1 MRPFSTPDAKPPLR
15 TRPALPLV
23 RPFLVHGPRS
33 APRLRR
39 HPARASGRA
48 GPARTRGALQY
59 VAAAAIVVG
68 GYVHLCLYRHGFRA
82 IPTVGTGFL
91 VQALTSVAIAGAL
104 IARNR
109 IVHVGRIVV
118 RSALAVRLVGI
129 AVSLGTLAAFG
140 LSQTPMGIFNFRER
154 GLEPAPQALVALVAE
169 LAAVVLLT
177 TTLLL
182 DRRGAPTG
190 VGSTVRPCGSTT
202 WSSRSPGAR

>member
-1 MRPFSTPDAKPPLR
+1 MRPFPTPDAKPPLR

-23 RPFLVHGPRS
+23 RPFLVHGRRS

-39 HPARASGRA
+39 HPARASARA
-48 GPARTRGALQY
+48 RRTRARRVLRY

-68 GYVHLCLYRHGFRA
+68 GYVHFCLYRHGFRA

-91 VQALTSVAIAGAL
+91 LQALTSVAIAGAL
-104 IARNR
+104 IARDR

-118 RSALAVRLVGI
+118 RSSLAVRLVGI

-169 LAAVVLLT
+169 VTAVVLLT
-177 TTLLL
+177 MMMLL
-182 DRRGAPTG
+182 DS
-190 VGSTVRPCGSTT
+190 STPVSPRMPST
-202 WSSRSPGAR
+202 

>member
-1 MRPFSTPDAKPPLR
+1 
-15 TRPALPLV
+15 V
-23 RPFLVHGPRS
+23 RPFLVNGRRS
-33 APRLRR
+33 APLLRR

-48 GPARTRGALQY
+48 GPTRARGALQY

-68 GYVHLCLYRHGFRA
+68 GYVHFCLYRHGFRA

-91 VQALTSVAIAGAL
+91 LQALTSVAIASAL
-104 IARNR
+104 IARDR

-129 AVSLGTLAAFG
+129 AISLGTLAAFG

-154 GLEPAPQALVALVAE
+154 GLEPAPQALIALVAE

-177 TTLLL
+177 TTFLL
-182 DRRGAPTG
+182 DRRGAPAG
-190 VGSTVRPCGSTT
+190 VGSTVRTCGSTT

>member
-1 MRPFSTPDAKPPLR
+1 MRPFPTPDAKPPLR

-23 RPFLVHGPRS
+23 RPFLVHGRRS

-39 HPARASGRA
+39 HPARAPGRA
-48 GPARTRGALQY
+48 GSTRARGALQY